1 MLSYVDSI
9 KLSSVKRSRS
19 RNGGR
24 KEASQTL
31 TAYVSD
37 RDAYACTLRARQSG
51 SRPLAQRPFDCSETP
66 ASPPLP
72 HGTDPSPC
80 SCNTQPPPGSPGR
93 SLEPRTS
100 NLDVLSCL
108 GPTPA
113 PAPRRPT
120 YGFCAHSWA
129 LVRGMLSHVQLRC
142 MCMCWRGTLVSHYL
156 SPPPPPSARI
166 TSVYAYTYCNTYDIC
181 WGAQRSTPN
190 AYASLRAG
198 ALAGARIKL
207 TVPIRVP
214 VRQTYTCAFTANTVV
229 YTQKWKGVKGKY
241 VRRLF
246 VSSILL

>member
-1 MLSYVDSI
+1 ML
-9 KLSSVKRSRS
+9 RS
-19 RNGGR
+19 
-24 KEASQTL
+24 L
-31 TAYVSD
+31 TA
-37 RDAYACTLRARQSG
+37 TK
-51 SRPLAQRPFDCSETP
+51 PETH
-66 ASPPLP
+66 L
-72 HGTDPSPC
+72 D
-80 SCNTQPPPGSPGR
+80 
-93 SLEPRTS
+93 LEPRIST
-100 NLDVLSCL
+100 SCL
-108 GPTPA
+108 GPPPLTRLG
-113 PAPRRPT
+113 PRDLRRLRS
-120 YGFCAHSWA
+120 F
-129 LVRGMLSHVQLRC
+129 VRGLLSYNLRSTRC

-229 YTQKWKGVKGKY
+229 YTQKWKGVKGNY